1 MGAAFPGESAEYR
14 AARDRLLEHE
24 IELRRSMEA
33 VAAARRE
40 LPPGGVVPEDY
51 VFEGQGPGGFP
62 TSMRLSE
69 LFAPGRDSLAIY
81 NFMFPR
87 HANDDRPGPT
97 LGETAKL
104 PLAETP
110 CASCASFLSS
120 LDGIAPDLS
129 RRINIAVVAKSAP
142 ERIRAFAAARGW
154 RNLRLL
160 SSANNGYNRAYFG
173 ESEAGDQLPILNV
186 FRREGDEIRH
196 FWGSELMSGPS
207 EPDQDPRHL
216 DLVWPIWNVLDLTPE
231 GRRPDFDFPAL
242 SYD

>member
-1 MGAAFPGESAEYR
+1 MTLEFPGESREYR
-14 AARDRLLEHE
+14 QARDRLLEAE
-24 IELRRSMEA
+24 AELRSSIEN
-33 VAAARRE
+33 VAAQRRE
-40 LPPGGVVPEDY
+40 LPPGGVVAENY
-51 VFEGQGPGGFP
+51 VFEEAADSGGEVRF
-62 TSMRLSE
+62 SE
-69 LFAPGRDSLAIY
+69 LFASGKDTLAIY

-87 HANDDRPGPT
+87 HPNDDRPGPT
-97 LGETAKL
+97 SGETAKL

-142 ERIRAFAAARGW
+142 ERIRAFAAERGW

-196 FWGSELMSGPS
+196 FWGSELMSDPG

>member
-1 MGAAFPGESAEYR
+1 MTLEFPGESRVYR
-14 AARDRLLEHE
+14 QARDRLLEAE
-24 IELRRSMEA
+24 AELRLSIEN
-33 VAAARRE
+33 VAAQRRQ
-40 LPPGGVVPEDY
+40 LPPGGVVAEDY
-51 VFEGQGPGGFP
+51 VFEEAADSGGEVRF
-62 TSMRLSE
+62 SE
-69 LFAPGRDSLAIY
+69 LFAAGKDTLAIY

-87 HANDDRPGPT
+87 HANDDRPRPT

>member
-1 MGAAFPGESAEYR
+1 MTLEFPGESREYR
-14 AARDRLLEHE
+14 QGRDRLLEAE
-24 IELRRSMEA
+24 AELRLSIEN
-33 VAAARRE
+33 VAAQRRQ
-40 LPPGGVVPEDY
+40 LPPGGVVAEDY
-51 VFEGQGPGGFP
+51 VFEEAADSGGEVRF
-62 TSMRLSE
+62 SE
-69 LFAPGRDSLAIY
+69 LFAAGKDTLAIY

>member
-1 MGAAFPGESAEYR
+1 MTLEFPGESREYR
-14 AARDRLLEHE
+14 QARDRLLEAE
-24 IELRRSMEA
+24 AELRGSIES
-33 VAAARRE
+33 VAAQRRE
-40 LPPGGVVPEDY
+40 LPPGGVVAEDY
-51 VFEGQGPGGFP
+51 VFEEAADSGGEVRF
-62 TSMRLSE
+62 SE
-69 LFAPGRDSLAIY
+69 LFASGKDTLAIY

-87 HANDDRPGPT
+87 HPNDDRPGPT
-97 LGETAKL
+97 FGETAKL

-129 RRINIAVVAKSAP
+129 RRISIAVVAKSAP
-142 ERIRAFAAARGW
+142 ERIRAFAAVRGW

-196 FWGSELMSGPS
+196 FWGSELMRGPS